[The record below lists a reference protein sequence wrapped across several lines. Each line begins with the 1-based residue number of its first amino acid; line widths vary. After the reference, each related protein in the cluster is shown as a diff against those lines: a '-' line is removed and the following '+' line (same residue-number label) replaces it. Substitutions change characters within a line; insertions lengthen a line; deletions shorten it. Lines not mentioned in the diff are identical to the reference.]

1 MKTIVIALAATLA
14 LGACAQSPDAITP
27 VSMGNAFASVSC
39 RQAQGDLMTER
50 QSLATL
56 SAQQNGAVIGDAV
69 RSPAL
74 FLARRVAKEVRVE
87 GRTHFSE
94 AVKGAAG
101 DAVSMGAH
109 DVCRVV
115 EQVQGVL
122 LRAFL

>member
-56 SAQQNGAVIGDAV
+56 SAQQNGAVIGDAIGV
-69 RSPAL
+69 FMIGVPTSSLMGGDKAGLISVSKGKILAL
-74 FLARRVAKEVRVE
+74 ETRMA
-87 GRTHFSE
+87 S
-94 AVKGAAG
+94 
-101 DAVSMGAH
+101 
-109 DVCRVV
+109 C
-115 EQVQGVL
+115 
-122 LRAFL
+122 